1 MTYIQEIT
9 FQEAFNQYDKS
20 YMETCP
26 ESQGRRGL
34 GGEIMGVLSCMLKN
48 RKNAYVK

>member
-34 GGEIMGVLSCMLKN
+34 GGGDHGSPELHVEE
-48 RKNAYVK
+48 